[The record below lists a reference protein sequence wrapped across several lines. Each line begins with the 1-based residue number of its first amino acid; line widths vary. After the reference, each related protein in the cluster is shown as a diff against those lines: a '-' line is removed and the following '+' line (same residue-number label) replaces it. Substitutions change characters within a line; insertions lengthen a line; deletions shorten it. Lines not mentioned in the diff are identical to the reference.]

1 MGFVVVTGFVDV
13 VTGMGMGV
21 VIGPLLDV
29 VMGVYRD
36 VVGGKEDGDSG
47 EHRAILLES

>member
-1 MGFVVVTGFVDV
+1 
-13 VTGMGMGV
+13 MGV
-21 VIGPLLDV
+21 VIGVLLDV

-36 VVGGKEDGDSG
+36 VVVEGNGDGDNG